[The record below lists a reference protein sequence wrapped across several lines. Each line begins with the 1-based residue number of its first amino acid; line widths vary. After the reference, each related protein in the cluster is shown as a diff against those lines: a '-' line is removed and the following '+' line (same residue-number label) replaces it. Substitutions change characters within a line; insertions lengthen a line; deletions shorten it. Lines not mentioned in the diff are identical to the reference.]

1 MKKPTHLLLLF
12 FIMLNCGELVPN
24 PDKNPENMTQENPD
38 PKSNS
43 EKVNEFAIVIHGGAG
58 TILKK
63 ICLKKKKRNIKLN
76 LKKQ

>member
-1 MKKPTHLLLLF
+1 
-12 FIMLNCGELVPN
+12 MLNCGELVPN

-43 EKVNEFAIVIHGGAG
+43 EKVNEFAIVINGGAG

-63 ICLKKKKRNIKLN
+63 NKYEKKEAEYKAKLEEEIRI
-76 LKKQ
+76 